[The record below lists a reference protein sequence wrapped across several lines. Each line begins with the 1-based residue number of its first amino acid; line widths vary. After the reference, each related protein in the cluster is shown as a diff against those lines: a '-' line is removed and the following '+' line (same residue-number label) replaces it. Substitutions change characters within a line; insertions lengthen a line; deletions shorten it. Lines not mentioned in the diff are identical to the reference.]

1 MSSRCLRINLMHSHL
16 DHGKLDLQILYP
28 TDGLGSNIKIDFRG
42 TSCILRVLPRFKEE
56 INEEWIADK
65 IRFSYDGLGRQRIL
79 TPLGK
84 KDGSFKKLDW
94 ENALGQT
101 RNKFDSCRSQ

>member
-1 MSSRCLRINLMHSHL
+1 M
-16 DHGKLDLQILYP
+16 
-28 TDGLGSNIKIDFRG
+28 
-42 TSCILRVLPRFKEE
+42 LPRFKEE

-79 TPLGK
+79 TPLEK
-84 KDGSFKKLDW
+84 KMVVLKTRDW

-101 RNKFDSCRSQ
+101 RNKFDSLDPSKISGVSVVILIWKHLLQLMTF